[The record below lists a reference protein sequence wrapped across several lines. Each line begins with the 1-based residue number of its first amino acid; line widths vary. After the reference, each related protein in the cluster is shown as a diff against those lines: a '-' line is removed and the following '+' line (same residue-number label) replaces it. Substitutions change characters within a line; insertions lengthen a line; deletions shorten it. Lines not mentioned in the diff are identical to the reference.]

1 MIDFLS
7 SILDALVAVT
17 LIWAIL
23 RALKNLF
30 RGPAQ
35 TFVGAGKS
43 RSPAHPAAGGQMVRD
58 PVCGMFVST
67 ELSHRLQEDGKTV
80 YFCSE
85 KCLES
90 YQKSAT
96 NA

>member
-1 MIDFLS
+1 
-7 SILDALVAVT
+7 
-17 LIWAIL
+17 
-23 RALKNLF
+23 
-30 RGPAQ
+30 
-35 TFVGAGKS
+35 
-43 RSPAHPAAGGQMVRD
+43 
-58 PVCGMFVST
+58 MFVST